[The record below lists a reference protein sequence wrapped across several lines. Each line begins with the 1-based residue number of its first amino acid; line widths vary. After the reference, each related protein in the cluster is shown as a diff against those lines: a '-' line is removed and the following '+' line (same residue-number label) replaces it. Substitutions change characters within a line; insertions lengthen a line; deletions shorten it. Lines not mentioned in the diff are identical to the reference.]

1 MGYMRASHF
10 ILAVAVSAASLG
22 SVHAQTYR
30 WVDEHGVVNF
40 SQELPAPDS
49 GIQELGVVEGTAT
62 LSPFE
67 QRALELINEERRALA
82 QQRAGA
88 ASEAG
93 AQPMAQEGV
102 PGAMPTP
109 SSGAVA
115 VRARANA
122 ARDPCLLSPDP
133 RCFEKNARN
142 YDPYHGYAPAH
153 AAASATT
160 VRAAGAAT
168 GATGAGHTGGHVAG
182 AASVPVRAAPPGPEL
197 ANTASR

>member
-1 MGYMRASHF
+1 MRASHF
-10 ILAVAVSAASLG
+10 ILAVAVSAAGLP

-30 WVDEHGVVNF
+30 WIDENGAVNF

-49 GIQELGVVEGTAT
+49 AIQELGVVEGSAT

-88 ASEAG
+88 ASGSPDPAMFQSGVAG
-93 AQPMAQEGV
+93 DM
-102 PGAMPTP
+102 P
-109 SSGAVA
+109 SSSSRP
-115 VRARANA
+115 RARATA

-160 VRAAGAAT
+160 VGAPGTPTAASGT
-168 GATGAGHTGGHVAG
+168 GNTGGHIAG
-182 AASVPVRAAPPGPEL
+182 AVNAPVRAAAPGPEL

>member
-1 MGYMRASHF
+1 MRASHF
-10 ILAVAVSAASLG
+10 ILAVAVSAAGLTSA
-22 SVHAQTYR
+22 HAQTYR
-30 WVDEHGVVNF
+30 WVDENGVVNF

-49 GIQELGVVEGTAT
+49 GIQELSVVEGTAT

-82 QQRAGA
+82 RQRAGA

-93 AQPMAQEGV
+93 TPPITQGGIS
-102 PGAMPTP
+102 GAMPSSSP
-109 SSGAVA
+109 SSGAA
-115 VRARANA
+115 AIRARATA

-142 YDPYHGYAPAH
+142 YDPYHGYAPGQ
-153 AAASATT
+153 AAASAAT
-160 VRAAGAAT
+160 VGGAQTGASGTGAAS
-168 GATGAGHTGGHVAG
+168 GHVAG
-182 AASVPVRAAPPGPEL
+182 SVSVPVRAMAPGPEL